1 MSDTDDRNGPERPML
16 ILGEDTPDVEDTTPE
31 ELRRQAEEAR
41 REIERQR
48 RELEEEIERK
58 RREAEREIAEM
69 EAQKE
74 RELRERERDLE
85 RTQKKLYRRES
96 RLLNKVQMK
105 GRPLPERLVERPARR
120 PLRERGLR
128 RSGLGVCLGLV
139 AALGIGVAGTAA
151 GIGSDPETAAELDA
165 LDQAMVLH
173 LRAGLTADEV
183 VAARM
188 AGRPL
193 PSAGEGSVPGQAF
206 VEEGIALAPDSRRYG
221 ERTLERIEQV
231 ADEQTG
237 TVRALTLWSQ
247 ARDEAGYA
255 VGSWDVADLREEAA
269 DEGPGPLVLG
279 IVGLVALL
287 VLVAMAIALKA
298 WVALPVLLVATALGV
313 GVLPAAATSVTNGV
327 GQAAEDHDAAS
338 EAMEDVYEQVGR
350 DLEAAYGV
358 STSSYADRSEYWV
371 EDPFYD
377 IPEPGTL
384 RDYLQAREAVGEAD
398 GDEATYAAAA
408 DLAAAGRAAF
418 EARVPAV
425 EAARARM
432 LEGLAGSGNRAW
444 PILLGLGGAALV
456 VAGVA
461 ASGGRREGR

>member
-1 MSDTDDRNGPERPML
+1 MSEDDTQRGPERPML
-16 ILGEDTPDVEDTTPE
+16 ILGDDLPDVEDTTPE
-31 ELRRQAEEAR
+31 ELRRQQEEAR

-48 RELEEEIERK
+48 RELQEEIERR

-96 RLLNKVQMK
+96 RLLSTVRRK
-105 GRPLPERLVERPARR
+105 GRPVPERLVQRPARP

-151 GIGSDPETAAELDA
+151 GTGSDPETAAELEAMDR
-165 LDQAMVLH
+165 AMVLH
-173 LRAGLTADEV
+173 MRSGLTADEV

-188 AGRPL
+188 AGQPL
-193 PSAGEGSVPGQAF
+193 PSAEDGSVPGEAF
-206 VEEGIALAPDSRRYG
+206 VDEAVALAPDSRRYG

-269 DEGPGPLVLG
+269 DEGAGPLVLG

-287 VLVAMAIALKA
+287 VLLAMAVAVKA
-298 WVALPVLLVATALGV
+298 WVAVPVLLVATVLGV
-313 GVLPAAATSVTNGV
+313 GVLPAAATGVTNGV
-327 GQAAEDHDAAS
+327 GQAAEDHDVAS
-338 EAMEDVYEQVGR
+338 EALEDVYEQVGR

-358 STSSYADRSEYWV
+358 STSSYAGLPEYWV

-384 RDYLQAREAVGEAD
+384 QDYLRAREAVGEAD

-408 DLAAAGRAAF
+408 DLAATGRTAF

-425 EAARARM
+425 EETRARI
-432 LEGLAGSGNRAW
+432 LDGLAGSGDRAW
-444 PILLGLGGAALV
+444 PVLLGLGAAALV

-461 ASGGRREGR
+461 VSGGRREGR